1 VTGERVLSFHNVS
14 VGETADPDLS
24 GQYGRGKIPP
34 WIPYWKNKPGSLGTE
49 ETSTLFKKIW
59 VLQSSYYSYLF
70 IILHLYNKRQE
81 KL

>member
-34 WIPYWKNKPGSLGTE
+34 WIPYCSAKLLLLIPIYYT
-49 ETSTLFKKIW
+49 TLI
-59 VLQSSYYSYLF
+59 
-70 IILHLYNKRQE
+70 
-81 KL
+81 